1 MPARQQRALRF
12 SVTPPAGAFGLAI
25 ITADVAFD
33 QWDLREWTEALV
45 SVNEPRGR

>member
-1 MPARQQRALRF
+1 LCGTAPKLWFR
-12 SVTPPAGAFGLAI
+12 PPADASGLAI

-33 QWDLREWTEALV
+33 QWDLREWTEAMV